1 MSNIISKIADWLDER
16 IGLTKNWLRPIPEYG
31 FNFTYWFGAIA
42 FINFLILV
50 VTGILLAFYYTPS
63 AQPNPEGIPLA
74 YASTKYIDT
83 QVPLG
88 WLLRTLHLYA
98 AYGMI
103 ISAFLHLV
111 RNYITGAYKRPRELM
126 WVVGLLMGFAMLGSA
141 FTGYLLP
148 YNQISFYATV
158 VGYNLA
164 LSIPGVGTFLGY
176 LIAGSGTQD
185 IVQRFFLLHI
195 YLMPGILLILLGIK
209 LYMFENHGLHDPMRD
224 VKKSFIKL
232 YNWFPRGVYFVGV
245 LFLIDLSI
253 LLIFAS
259 LFPND
264 LGAPYNPNN
273 PPVVE
278 ILPEWY
284 FYWVY
289 ELIRVQYPTSLLS
302 WLSSLGIANPAAVFP
317 LILVFIAVL
326 YLFFLPAIDRGKE
339 VHPKRRFWTIVIG
352 AIMFGEVIM
361 LSFIPWLFQNG
372 FITLDTMAN
381 LVVMVVSLLLVDIL
395 MIGIVTIIF
404 AYKKWL

>member
-1 MSNIISKIADWLDER
+1 MSNILSKISDWLDQR

-31 FNFTYWFGAIA
+31 FDFTYWFGAIA
-42 FINFLILV
+42 FINFMILV
-50 VTGILLAFYYTPS
+50 VSGILLAFYYTPS
-63 AQPNPEGIPLA
+63 AALNSEGIPMA
-74 YASTKYIDT
+74 YASTQYIDT

-111 RNYITGAYKRPRELM
+111 RNYITGAYKKPRELM
-126 WVVGLLMGFAMLGSA
+126 WVAGLLMGFAMLGSA

-164 LSIPGVGTFLGY
+164 LSIPGVGTVLGY
-176 LIAGSGTQD
+176 LIAGAGTQD
-185 IVQRFFLLHI
+185 IVQRFYLLHI

-209 LYMFENHGLHDPMRD
+209 LYMFENHGLHDPFRD
-224 VKKSFIKL
+224 IKKTLIRV

-253 LLIFAS
+253 LLTFAS

-264 LGAPYNPNN
+264 LGLPYNPNN
-273 PPVVE
+273 PPAVE

-284 FYWVY
+284 FFWVY
-289 ELIRVQYPTSLLS
+289 ELIRVQYPQSLLS
-302 WLSSLGIANPAAVFP
+302 LLSSMGIANPAAVFP
-317 LILVFIAVL
+317 LFLLFLALI
-326 YLFFLPAIDRGKE
+326 YLFFLPAIDRSKN
-339 VHPKRRFWTIVIG
+339 VHPKKRFWIVTVG
-352 AIMFGEVIM
+352 AIMFGEVII

-372 FITLDTMAN
+372 FITLDEMAS
-381 LVVMVVSLLLVDIL
+381 LPLMVASLLLVDAL
-395 MIGIVTIIF
+395 MIGIVLIVY